1 MPQQVGSPAKSKG
14 FVFAFFLGFI
24 CLILIIAAFG
34 IWYMADPAYKAWVD
48 GIFKKSFSNAFTTP
62 ADMASTNADTDKL
75 STGIKDVW
83 YSTVTSNNNNYIE
96 DYQGKLEGSVVT
108 NKMKLQHTE
117 WAAEVGP
124 KSRTAMIIG
133 DMDEATVMA
142 TPRYGLT
149 SFRFETPKRY
159 GNLTQLTEGDD
170 YRHKYNTKFNVL

>member
-1 MPQQVGSPAKSKG
+1 MPQSDDSTKKKG
-14 FVFAFFLGFI
+14 PSL
-24 CLILIIAAFG
+24 LLFG
-34 IWYMADPAYKAWVD
+34 IIIICVLLVIIGLGVWYMADPAYKAWVD
-48 GIFKKSFSNAFTTP
+48 GIFKKSFANAFTTP
-62 ADMASTNADTDKL
+62 ADMASTSTDTDEL

-83 YSTVTSNNNNYIE
+83 YSTVTSDNDHYME

-108 NKMKLQHTE
+108 NKMKFQHNE
-117 WAAEVGP
+117 WAAEVAP

-159 GNLTQLTEGDD
+159 GNLTQLAEGDD

>member
-1 MPQQVGSPAKSKG
+1 MPQPVGSIKKKHTSLIVIG
-14 FVFAFFLGFI
+14 V
-24 CLILIIAAFG
+24 LILVIIAILVLLYFT
-34 IWYMADPAYKAWVD
+34 DPAYKTWVD
-48 GIFKKSFSNAFTTP
+48 GLFKKKFANAFTTP
-62 ADMASTNADTDKL
+62 ADMASTSTDTDEL

-83 YSTVTSNNNNYIE
+83 YSTVTSDNDHYME

-108 NKMKLQHTE
+108 NKMKFQHNE
-117 WAAEVGP
+117 WAAEVAP

-159 GNLTQLTEGDD
+159 GNLTQLAEGDD